1 MNHVWRD
8 GFQINIKYKTL
19 EFPST
24 ACWTC
29 PVTKESWSDSSCG
42 AVKQTQT
49 GIFTALPCLQSLLPR
64 SPTLTSPPRP
74 LLRFGKIPSLTGS
87 IQVCPLFYQWL
98 AGASLTWSNPSR
110 RQGLEAHNQWYG
122 SSFTTRP
129 SNQFIVQGFQWTVL
143 PPFSLAHKLAG
154 TSFLSLVNYKIL
166 VQYAKILLTRLY
178 DCLRTRSTLAESTRQ
193 AAISG

>member
-1 MNHVWRD
+1 MSEEMVFRLIIKPWNSRVLLAGTVQWRRNPEATPP
-8 GFQINIKYKTL
+8 G
-19 EFPST
+19 
-24 ACWTC
+24 
-29 PVTKESWSDSSCG
+29 G

-110 RQGLEAHNQWYG
+110 RQGLGAHNQWYVDQV
-122 SSFTTRP
+122 TPRP
-129 SNQFIVQGFQWTVL
+129 SYQFIVQGFQLNCPSTNQPSSQISWYVSVL
-143 PPFSLAHKLAG
+143 
-154 TSFLSLVNYKIL
+154 SFVFYKIL
-166 VQYAKILLTRLY
+166 VQLLKF
-178 DCLRTRSTLAESTRQ
+178 C
-193 AAISG
+193 